1 MWELS
6 CDYRDIIHEFTASD
20 VPSLGHAI
28 YGLNRPFLT
37 RFSGLSHG
45 SGLLRD
51 VFASL
56 GEGIETHYYSE
67 HY

>member
-28 YGLNRPFLT
+28 YGLNRPFFDQILW
-37 RFSGLSHG
+37 FEPLSV
-45 SGLLRD
+45 D
-51 VFASL
+51 YEVCANPQL
-56 GEGIETHYYSE
+56 GEGIETRWV
-67 HY
+67 